1 MQNDPT
7 ALIFLF
13 WVSIK
18 TIHLITNFSRWFNII
33 KIWNIM
39 NISNDYSSPK
49 TTYRPVTTENE
60 KDAWLWAVILI
71 GIIVFIV
78 SFSSLMRYLY
88 RKRRSKLFLIMH
100 SVSIYY
106 ILRNKYR
113 TFAYLI
119 QMTSQNSYQP
129 PGLIQVISS
138 RADTDP

>member
-1 MQNDPT
+1 
-7 ALIFLF
+7 
-13 WVSIK
+13 
-18 TIHLITNFSRWFNII
+18 
-33 KIWNIM
+33 M

-60 KDAWLWAVILI
+60 KDAWLWALVLI

-78 SFSSLMRYLY
+78 SFSSLMLYLY
-88 RKRRSKLFLIMH
+88 RKRRREFFLIMH

-119 QMTSQNSYQP
+119 KMTSQNSYQP